1 MSIRQGDKIIANK
14 TVPSVY
20 TAGSGVVVDNGIISL
35 KVKYIYETEVEKTTW
50 RIEHNLNDYPSVTVV
65 DSAGSVLECSV
76 KYDSPNVCI
85 VEMNLPCT
93 GRAYLN

>member
-1 MSIRQGDKIIANK
+1 MSIRQGDNIIANK

-20 TAGSGVVVDNGIISL
+20 TAGAGIVIDNNVVSS
-35 KVKYIYETEVEKTTW
+35 KVKFVYETEAEKTEW
-50 RIEHNLNDYPSVTVV
+50 RIVHNLNDYPSVTVV

-76 KYDSPNVCI
+76 KYDGPNVCI

-93 GRAYLN
+93 GKAYLN